1 MITHALMLSN
11 RAWLLGLLLVG
22 ACSSPSAEGL
32 AEGGPGEGDYAGGQS
47 GDEGTQLATPCLP
60 SERTAFLG
68 ELTRLETGV
77 ATVTITEALTPA
89 AEARLD
95 SLNGQLEGCVSS
107 FFTTELPSPG
117 QEVLIIVFDQDEDET
132 SPSIALAGMQDEKV
146 MFTKNGPITALT
158 VAELLG
164 PNCPADWEEAQ
175 ASATGSRD
183 EAPTVSAPADCGDL
197 D

>member
-1 MITHALMLSN
+1 ML
-11 RAWLLGLLLVG
+11 G
-22 ACSSPSAEGL
+22 ACSSPRAEGL
-32 AEGGPGEGDYAGGQS
+32 AGWGPGEGDYAGGQS

-60 SERTAFLG
+60 SERMAFLG

-107 FFTTELPSPG
+107 YFTTELPSPG
-117 QEVLIIVFDQDEDET
+117 QEVLIIVFNQDEDDT
-132 SPSIALAGMQDEKV
+132 SPSIAVAGMQDEKV
-146 MFTKNGPITALT
+146 MFTNNGPITALT
-158 VAELLG
+158 VAQLLE
-164 PNCPADWEEAQ
+164 PNCPTDWEEAQ
-175 ASATGSRD
+175 TSATGSKD
-183 EAPTVSAPADCGDL
+183 ETPAGAAPADCGDL